1 MDIRIPVIAAVTL
14 LISLSEGSSRS
25 VSILAIYNPCLIF
38 LHSLNFFSY
47 QAASLVPTKTGY
59 ECDDTSVYGT
69 CAEIVAKHSL
79 QDILTNMCRWDYCF
93 WYTKCVS
100 SVFYFKFNAF
110 NANFVINWLI
120 LTDCKIKYCV
130 DGAWSE
136 IAAWL
141 KNNIF

>member
-1 MDIRIPVIAAVTL
+1 MINFGNEKINQIVNDVTDLIFKLQEDMDIRIPVIAAVTL

-69 CAEIVAKHSL
+69 CVEIVAKHSL
-79 QDILTNMCRWDYCF
+79 KDILTNMCR
-93 WYTKCVS
+93 
-100 SVFYFKFNAF
+100 
-110 NANFVINWLI
+110 
-120 LTDCKIKYCV
+120 
-130 DGAWSE
+130 
-136 IAAWL
+136 
-141 KNNIF
+141 